1 MLVDSFLEYMK
12 AERNCSKRTEQ
23 LYRDALRQFE
33 CFYNDLGE
41 DLRWETISSDV
52 IREWVV
58 FMMDEKSYETTT
70 VNLNLSA
77 LRSFYHYLVKMGR
90 IKGNPMKKI
99 TGPKN
104 KKALPAFVKVKE
116 LESFFDNY
124 ELDGSF
130 RSVRDWLV
138 VLMFYSTGIRRAE
151 LLGLADKDVML
162 HEKQIKV
169 TGKRNKQRLVPFGAD
184 LEDAIKRYLEV
195 RNNEFGISY
204 SECFF
209 LNDKG
214 CPMTP
219 AFVGNLV
226 KRNLSG
232 VTSQKKKSPHVLRHT
247 FATAMLNNGADLRAI
262 QELLGHSSLM
272 ATEIY
277 THLSFEELKSIYE
290 NAHPRS

>member
-1 MLVDSFLEYMK
+1 MLVESFLEYMK
-12 AERNCSKRTEQ
+12 AERNCSLRTEE

-33 CFYNDLGE
+33 CFFNSLGE
-41 DLRWETISSDV
+41 GLKWETIGSDV
-52 IREWVV
+52 VREWIVYLL
-58 FMMDEKSYETTT
+58 DEKSYETTT
-70 VNLNLSA
+70 VNLCLSA
-77 LRSFYHYLVKMGR
+77 LRSFYHYLVKIER
-90 IKGNPMKKI
+90 IEGNPMKKI

-104 KKALPAFVKVKE
+104 KKALPAFVKVRE
-116 LESFFDNY
+116 MDVFFDNY
-124 ELDGSF
+124 EHDGSF
-130 RSVRDWLV
+130 RSIRDWLV

-162 HEKQIKV
+162 REKQIKV
-169 TGKRNKQRLVPFGAD
+169 TGKRNKQRLVPFGTELA
-184 LEDAIKRYLEV
+184 DAISEYLEV
-195 RNNEFGISY
+195 RNREFGISY

-214 CPMTP
+214 NPMTP
-219 AFVGNLV
+219 EFVGALV
-226 KRNLSG
+226 KRNLSK

-262 QELLGHSSLM
+262 QELLGHSSLKT
-272 ATEIY
+272 TEVY